1 MGKKRR
7 AEEFWVAVQALL
19 EGRQPPASGQANP
32 AAPATAPAAAP
43 SAPPPPAQAPPAQA
57 PPQPSIPEAV
67 RFARRYLN
75 DALGPNADALVEPI
89 EKCKTLAELRAAMEK
104 TRDALAAS
112 GSRRKAEEFW
122 KGVELR
128 LPSS

>member
-1 MGKKRR
+1 M
-7 AEEFWVAVQALL
+7 
-19 EGRQPPASGQANP
+19 
-32 AAPATAPAAAP
+32 
-43 SAPPPPAQAPPAQA
+43 
-57 PPQPSIPEAV
+57 
-67 RFARRYLN
+67 RFARRFLN

-89 EKCKTLAELRAAMEK
+89 EKCKTLEELRAAMEK

-128 LPSS
+128 LPAA

>member
-1 MGKKRR
+1 M
-7 AEEFWVAVQALL
+7 
-19 EGRQPPASGQANP
+19 
-32 AAPATAPAAAP
+32 
-43 SAPPPPAQAPPAQA
+43 
-57 PPQPSIPEAV
+57 
-67 RFARRYLN
+67 RFARRFLN

-89 EKCKTLAELRAAMEK
+89 EKCKTLEELRAVMEK

-128 LPSS
+128 LPAA